1 MTQLAEKK
9 TGPKEN
15 LRATQLLCGA
25 LVTGI
30 IFFAAIVIFFS
41 SSAGPLLNK
50 EEAAFKN
57 ILLYCSAGLGLG
69 LVCLLWAIPSYHKK
83 INVVKNSAG
92 SLTDKLNQHRAA
104 LIFYMAPCEGAAL
117 FSVVVLFLTGDFRAL
132 IITAVMLTA
141 MLVQFPF
148 RKKIIRE
155 LNLDWQ
161 EEATLT

>member
-30 IFFAAIVIFFS
+30 IFFAAIIIFLS

-57 ILLYCSAGLGLG
+57 ILLYSSAGLA
-69 LVCLLWAIPSYHKK
+69 LVCLLWAIPSYQKK
-83 INVVKNSAG
+83 INLVKNSAV

-104 LIFYMAPCEGAAL
+104 LIFYMAPCEGAAF

-132 IITAVMLTA
+132 IITAVMLIA

>member
-30 IFFAAIVIFFS
+30 IFFAAIIIFLS
-41 SSAGPLLNK
+41 SSTGSLLNK
-50 EEAAFKN
+50 EKDAVKN
-57 ILLYCSAGLGLG
+57 IFLYSSAGLAL
-69 LVCLLWAIPSYHKK
+69 LCLLCAIPAYQKK
-83 INVVKNSAG
+83 INLVKNSAV

-117 FSVVVLFLTGDFRAL
+117 FSVVVLFFTGDFRAL

-161 EEATLT
+161 EEAALT

>member
-30 IFFAAIVIFFS
+30 IFFAAIIIFLS
-41 SSAGPLLNK
+41 SSTGSLLNK
-50 EEAAFKN
+50 EKDAVKN
-57 ILLYCSAGLGLG
+57 IFLYSSAGLAL
-69 LVCLLWAIPSYHKK
+69 LCLLWAIPAYQKK
-83 INVVKNSAG
+83 INLVKNSAV

-104 LIFYMAPCEGAAL
+104 LIFYMAPCEGSAL

-155 LNLDWQ
+155 LKLDWQ
-161 EEATLT
+161 EEAALT